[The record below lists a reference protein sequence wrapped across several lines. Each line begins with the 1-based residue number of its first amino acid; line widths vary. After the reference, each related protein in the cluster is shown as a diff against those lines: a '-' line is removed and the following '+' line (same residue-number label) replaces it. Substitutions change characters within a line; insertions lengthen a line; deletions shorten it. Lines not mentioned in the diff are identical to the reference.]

1 MEVWR
6 DFVMAE
12 KIRFWFYYM
21 KLRLTVLLGVHK
33 TSNPLDVEWRRRHW
47 NDIKAAQRRKQL

>member
-1 MEVWR
+1 
-6 DFVMAE
+6 MAE

-33 TSNPLDVEWRRRHW
+33 TSNPLDVEWRRNHW
-47 NDIKAAQRRKQL
+47 DDIKAAQRRKRL